1 MTLCYVI
8 KHMLLTCFHFIITM
22 ENFQNQSASSTG
34 TTLTAIVAL
43 TSNTILALT
52 IVGSVTDNKGKQPE
66 VLTLKK
72 INIDDRKK
80 SQIQDHFT
88 KLDGNPKALRAKCN
102 YYGND
107 YACHTIINC
116 TSNILSHLKV
126 CKKFPFVVNR
136 KQKVLVLEPE
146 KEKGESG
153 DRNVGTLKAISHN
166 YDE

>member
-1 MTLCYVI
+1 MLIELIGLQDEIKVMTLCYVI

-80 SQIQDHFT
+80 SQI
-88 KLDGNPKALRAKCN
+88 
-102 YYGND
+102 
-107 YACHTIINC
+107 
-116 TSNILSHLKV
+116 
-126 CKKFPFVVNR
+126 
-136 KQKVLVLEPE
+136 
-146 KEKGESG
+146 
-153 DRNVGTLKAISHN
+153 
-166 YDE
+166 